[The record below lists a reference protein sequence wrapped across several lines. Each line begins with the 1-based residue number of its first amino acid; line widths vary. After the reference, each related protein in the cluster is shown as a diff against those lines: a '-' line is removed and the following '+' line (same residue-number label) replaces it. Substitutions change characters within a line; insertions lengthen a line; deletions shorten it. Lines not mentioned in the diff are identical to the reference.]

1 MTRTVS
7 LILVDPAGELLGRL
21 PPFTVEVP
29 WWQEV
34 SDVVAAAGVDVTVL
48 RLLHGDRPSPP
59 GGHVTYLAMTP
70 ERPEGLLPA
79 GTDLAPHPLR
89 AAYAEPAGAA
99 ASLAWAAGAL
109 DRIGLSGT
117 IARQQRTW
125 NLSAIWRFDRPDG
138 QPVAWLKQVPPFF
151 AHEAAVCRLV
161 DAVFPG
167 LAPYVL
173 AAGDEGR
180 ALLTHVPGADQ
191 YDAAP
196 EFRRRV
202 LTAFHPVQEHF
213 AGRVDELRAA
223 GVPEL
228 SLETI
233 VKVAEPHLAGI
244 AGLGELLDGLPRRLA
259 DVDACG
265 LPDTL
270 VHGDLHMGNVVS
282 DGESLTIVDWGDSVI
297 GNAAYDVLRLP
308 GDPGLL
314 AGWAQ
319 LWPGREALRAAELL
333 RPVESLRQAVVYAG
347 FLESIEPSEWPYHAG
362 DVERCLRAAVERAG
376 GHS

>member
-1 MTRTVS
+1 VTRTVS
-7 LILVDPAGELLGRL
+7 LVLVDPAGVLLGRL

-29 WWQEV
+29 WWQQM
-34 SDVVAAAGVDVTVL
+34 SDVVAAAGIDVTVL

-70 ERPEGLLPA
+70 ERPDGLLPA
-79 GTDLAPHPLR
+79 DADLTPHPLR
-89 AAYAEPAGAA
+89 APYAEPAGAA

-117 IARQQRTW
+117 VARQQRTW
-125 NLSAIWRFDRPDG
+125 NLSAIWRFDQADG

-161 DAVFPG
+161 DAVVPG

-180 ALLTHVPGADQ
+180 ALLAHVPGEDR
-191 YDAAP
+191 YDAGP
-196 EFRRRV
+196 DFRLRV
-202 LTAFHPVQEHF
+202 LTAFQPVQEHF

-223 GVPEL
+223 GVPGL
-228 SLETI
+228 SLDTI
-233 VKVAEPHLAGI
+233 VELAEPHLATI
-244 AGLGELLDGLPRRLA
+244 DGLGDLLDGLPRRLA

-265 LPDTL
+265 MPDTL
-270 VHGDLHMGNVVS
+270 LHGDLHMGNVVS

-297 GNAAYDVLRLP
+297 GNAAFDVVRLP
-308 GDPGLL
+308 GDPDLL
-314 AGWAQ
+314 ADWAK
-319 LWPGREALRAAELL
+319 LWPGRDALRAAELL
-333 RPVESLRQAVVYAG
+333 RPVEFLRQAVVYAG
-347 FLESIEPSEWPYHAG
+347 FLASIEPAEWPYHAG
-362 DVERCLRAAVERAG
+362 DVGRCLRTAVEQAG
-376 GHS
+376 GHP